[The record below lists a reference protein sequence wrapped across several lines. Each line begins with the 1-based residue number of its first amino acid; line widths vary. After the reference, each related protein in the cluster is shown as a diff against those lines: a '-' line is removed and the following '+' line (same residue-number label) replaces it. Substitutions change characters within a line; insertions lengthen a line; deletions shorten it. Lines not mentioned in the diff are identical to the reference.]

1 MGKHLHKRF
10 TETEVKDILERYL
23 SGEIGTKQGMALLKI
38 GRRRFFDLLKI
49 YREAPEKFSLEYKR
63 EMPSRTLDEKI
74 ETKIIHELKKEEALI
89 QDKNNP
95 IRDYN
100 YSYVR
105 EILERKYKMKV
116 SLPTI
121 IRRAKKKGFIK
132 KRNSERL
139 TTERS

>member
-10 TETEVKDILERYL
+10 TEKEVQDILERYL
-23 SGEIGTKQGMALLKI
+23 SGEVGVKQGMALLKI
-38 GRRRFFDLLKI
+38 GRRRFFDLLKV
-49 YREAPEKFSLEYKR
+49 YRELPEKFSLEYKR
-63 EMPSRTLDEKI
+63 KSPSRRLDEKV

-105 EILERKYKMKV
+105 EILERKHKMKV

-132 KRNSERL
+132 KRNAERL